1 MRIMVTPIVPL
12 VTGMLILTA
21 CTEPAQKP
29 DFLVLCLGQTRVT
42 GNYSIDETRVRQN
55 GYPRVVVGSGGTA
68 GQAVAL
74 EECIQTR
81 MIAAKAPPNKSKTPP
96 TVAGKL
102 PYPDE
107 YVLQPGD
114 AELWPTLTLEQQT
127 RAIEFLKAGST
138 IRSSLDGDQ

>member
-1 MRIMVTPIVPL
+1 MRILFNPITAMLAGTL
-12 VTGMLILTA
+12 VLAA
-21 CTEPAQKP
+21 CSEPPPKP
-29 DFLVLCLGQTRVT
+29 DFLKACLGQTRVT
-42 GNYSIDETRVRQN
+42 GDYTIDQTKVRRN
-55 GYPRVVVGSGGTA
+55 GYPVVNVGRGGTK

-74 EECIQTR
+74 EECIQER
-81 MIAAKAPPNKSKTPP
+81 MIAANVPPNKPKAPPTA
-96 TVAGKL
+96 AGKL

-114 AELWPTLTLEQQT
+114 DALWPTLTLEQQK